1 MYLLYTQTDRYILY
15 LGLEKL
21 FGADH
26 ADFVNVDFRQSGQLV
41 EAAVQGQRTVVRF
54 AVDQQKLYTNKH
66 NKIMTY

>member
-1 MYLLYTQTDRYILY
+1 MYTQNYLIVLY

-26 ADFVNVDFRQSGQLV
+26 ANFVNVDFRQSGQLV

-54 AVDQQKLYTNKH
+54 AVYQQKLYTNKH
-66 NKIMTY
+66 EKIMT